1 MWRCGCDGQ
10 TCVAVIDHV
19 VYRCIL
25 GRGDLRPVLS
35 LEVMAL
41 RVNRERQL
49 ADMNLQELRQVL
61 IRDIR
66 KIPTARVKKMLDSYR
81 YCQTRID
88 SNLDQIQVLRSRMQK
103 VTTTY
108 HDAPGGGSGED
119 VSDQIGKIVK
129 LERYVQ
135 ADTGRMQ
142 DELTLVR
149 FLIDSLDEVLERQVL
164 DLRYVRGWR
173 NWEDIAAELHYSVI
187 HMKRIHGIA
196 LKKLVPLV
204 EEILQKRKR

>member
-1 MWRCGCDGQ
+1 MRAD
-10 TCVAVIDHV
+10 
-19 VYRCIL
+19 RK
-25 GRGDLRPVLS
+25 
-35 LEVMAL
+35 
-41 RVNRERQL
+41 RQL
-49 ADMNLQELRQVL
+49 AEMNLQELRQVL
-61 IRDIR
+61 IKDIR

-81 YCQTRID
+81 YIQTRID

-173 NWEDIAAELHYSVI
+173 NWEQVGEELHYSAI
-187 HMKRIHGIA
+187 HMKRVHGIA

-204 EEILQKRKR
+204 EEILQKRER

>member
-1 MWRCGCDGQ
+1 MRAD
-10 TCVAVIDHV
+10 
-19 VYRCIL
+19 RK
-25 GRGDLRPVLS
+25 
-35 LEVMAL
+35 
-41 RVNRERQL
+41 RQL
-49 ADMNLQELRQVL
+49 AEMNLQELRQVL

-66 KIPTARVKKMLDSYR
+66 KIPTARVKKMLDGYR
-81 YCQTRID
+81 YIQTRID

-129 LERYVQ
+129 LEKYVQ
-135 ADTGRMQ
+135 ADTDRLQ
-142 DELTLVR
+142 DELVLVR
-149 FLIDSLDEVLERQVL
+149 FLIDSLDDVLQRQVL

-173 NWEDIAAELHYSVI
+173 NWEMVGEELHYSAI
-187 HMKRIHGIA
+187 HMKRVHGIA

-204 EEILQKRKR
+204 EEILQKRER